1 MASSRT
7 RSGALLF
14 RPPENLV
21 PKHRTA
27 LRNRLE
33 AFLAG
38 ALGAAVARKTPEAAE
53 STGRALG
60 RLYHRLDAR
69 RRNLARTNLAR
80 AFPEMSPE
88 EVDALS
94 VRVFEHFGGVAAE
107 LLYALSHDLAD
118 ALTRVDTEAVSY
130 THLTL
135 PPNRAVTISV

>member
-38 ALGAAVARKTPEAAE
+38 ALGAALARKTPEAAE
-53 STGRALG
+53 SPARALG
-60 RLYHRLDAR
+60 RLYRRLDAR
-69 RRNLARTNLAR
+69 PPTLARTQPVR
-80 AFPEMSPE
+80 AFPSRSPE
-88 EVDALS
+88 EVYALAG
-94 VRVFEHFGGVAAE
+94 RVFSHFGGVSTK
-107 LLYALSHDLAD
+107 LL
-118 ALTRVDTEAVSY
+118 
-130 THLTL
+130 
-135 PPNRAVTISV
+135 

>member
-1 MASSRT
+1 MVSSRT
-7 RSGALLF
+7 RSGASRF
-14 RPPENLV
+14 RPPEDLV

-33 AFLAG
+33 AFVAG
-38 ALGAAVARKTPEAAE
+38 ALGAALARKTPEAAE
-53 STGRALG
+53 STARALG
-60 RLYHRLDAR
+60 RLYRHLDAR

-107 LLYALSHDLAD
+107 LLYALSHDP
-118 ALTRVDTEAVSY
+118 VSY
-130 THLTL
+130 THL
-135 PPNRAVTISV
+135 RAHETRHDLV